1 MTSQWPLHVLGI
13 ATRWRAGDTRMAA
26 RWPPDRHPTASSSS
40 FLLSC
45 ARQAS
50 HLVREVLL
58 IDEVEALEE
67 STALAW
73 RKAESLADLAARAA
87 DVQQELEEKVS
98 PLPLDRPLLITF

>member
-1 MTSQWPLHVLGI
+1 M
-13 ATRWRAGDTRMAA
+13 
-26 RWPPDRHPTASSSS
+26 
-40 FLLSC
+40 
-45 ARQAS
+45 
-50 HLVREVLL
+50 REVLL